1 MQNTSTPSTVRVRA
15 ATSLML
21 FLLDDLII
29 REPTEDLHAQVSD
42 VLHMMLSGTDA
53 DLLEDTDAP
62 G

>member
-15 ATSLML
+15 TTSLTL
-21 FLLDDLII
+21 FVDDLII

>member
-1 MQNTSTPSTVRVRA
+1 MRVRA
-15 ATSLML
+15 TTSLTL